1 MGFQSGINQALGAVA
16 GATLAVKG
24 EQEKKANEEI
34 KAKEAEA
41 SKQLALKKEDK
52 DLSVKEAENALAMT
66 KAQHD
71 VDDAQKEADKYTG
84 IEKDKNGIYR
94 KSGKFV
100 SKKTAQAT
108 EVSRYNLDIMKK
120 ALDVRKK
127 EQEALTFQRA
137 QWKLNMG
144 GTK

>member
-1 MGFQSGINQALGAVA
+1 MGFQDRLNGTLAAVA
-16 GATLAVKG
+16 AGAAMIKG
-24 EQEKKANEEI
+24 EADKEAN
-34 KAKEAEA
+34 AKEAEA
-41 SKQLALKKEDK
+41 SKQVALKKEDK

-71 VDDAQKEADKYTG
+71 VDEAQKEADKYKD
-84 IEKDKNGIYR
+84 IKKDKNGVYR
-94 KSGKFV
+94 KGGKFV
-100 SKKTAQAT
+100 SKDTAKKTET
-108 EVSRYNLDIMKK
+108 SRYDLEIMQK

-127 EQEALTFQRA
+127 EQEALAFQRA